1 MVKCSCLYSY
11 LFSVS
16 SSFLR
21 RFASSRRLCNK
32 AIFSLSEP
40 SWLSFNILFSC
51 WRRISFS
58 LNEQKKNWLSGILIP
73 YSYQN
78 PAMHSCRFNTW
89 NRNEKQSTCKEC
101 SCCFNWLRHYISGL
115 KYFLIRMDN
124 LKITNSPNI
133 MISNERDFKILFP
146 FWLKYLSHECI

>member
-1 MVKCSCLYSY
+1 MVGLWYHFALSTKERNTIIKDTFSQVCPQVLLKWNGITHHVSKYNSNICFKGIKIKANEKNLSHGATWIHSY

-58 LNEQKKNWLSGILIP
+58 LNGKRKTDYLV
-73 YSYQN
+73 
-78 PAMHSCRFNTW
+78 
-89 NRNEKQSTCKEC
+89 
-101 SCCFNWLRHYISGL
+101 HYCNIV
-115 KYFLIRMDN
+115 I
-124 LKITNSPNI
+124 KIQ
-133 MISNERDFKILFP
+133 LFTQ
-146 FWLKYLSHECI
+146 LQI